1 MSDNCS
7 FGRLHHCIELP
18 DLGFIFA
25 EHLHRQAVESME
37 CADITPQMPLFEI
50 FIIGRVE
57 DKPSQ
62 WLPLNTGFVTQSHK
76 KDGRPLRGEGMITH
90 RLFLFAFF
98 VVLVAMGLAGE
109 IFGLRVLICS
119 KLDDSFAK
127 KLVVVT
133 ATYVATSW
141 VMAFLGAHLL
151 RLHLTAN
158 W

>member
-1 MSDNCS
+1 
-7 FGRLHHCIELP
+7 
-18 DLGFIFA
+18 
-25 EHLHRQAVESME
+25 
-37 CADITPQMPLFEI
+37 
-50 FIIGRVE
+50 
-57 DKPSQ
+57 
-62 WLPLNTGFVTQSHK
+62 
-76 KDGRPLRGEGMITH
+76 MITH

>member
-1 MSDNCS
+1 MSGNCS
-7 FGRLHHCIELP
+7 FGQLHHCIELR

-62 WLPLNTGFVTQSHK
+62 WLPLNKVSSLRVTRK
-76 KDGRPLRGEGMITH
+76 MAGRRECEGMIKH

-98 VVLVAMGLAGE
+98 IVLVAM
-109 IFGLRVLICS
+109 
-119 KLDDSFAK
+119 
-127 KLVVVT
+127 
-133 ATYVATSW
+133 
-141 VMAFLGAHLL
+141 
-151 RLHLTAN
+151 
-158 W
+158 